1 MKSSQRGLS
10 SALVTQTNISR
21 MEAQRNLNRNQRNL
35 SKSVGRLSSGFRINS
50 AADDAVGLGI
60 SEGMKANI
68 GS

>member
-1 MKSSQRGLS
+1 
-10 SALVTQTNISR
+10 